1 MRDNI
6 DRNTGQKWRE
16 VMASCTFFGH
26 KECEIDNPIDKLLPV
41 LANLIMN
48 KGVDT
53 FYVGNQGDFDKTVLI
68 VLRRFQTYFTHIK
81 FSVVL
86 AYHPFVK
93 PYSDFLK
100 AEETVFPE
108 ELENIHPRFAISKR
122 NEWMISKSDYAVVF
136 VKRPVGGAAKYKE
149 LAEKKGLTV
158 INLHKDR

>member
-1 MRDNI
+1 
-6 DRNTGQKWRE
+6 
-16 VMASCTFFGH
+16 MASCTFFGH

-93 PYSDFLK
+93 SYSDFLK

-108 ELENIHPRFAISKR
+108 ELENIHPRFAISKKR
-122 NEWMISKSDYAVVF
+122 MDDFKIRLCCGFCKASDRRCSKIQRAC
-136 VKRPVGGAAKYKE
+136 R
-149 LAEKKGLTV
+149 EKGVNCNKPS
-158 INLHKDR
+158 

>member
-1 MRDNI
+1 
-6 DRNTGQKWRE
+6 
-16 VMASCTFFGH
+16 MASCTFFGH

-108 ELENIHPRFAISKR
+108 ELENIHSRFAISKR